1 MRHLLRTLLTG
12 VFAASLAL
20 AGTAGI
26 ASAAPGNDNGNGTS
40 YEMYEDWCFDD
51 ITVLLCFEVHGR
63 WTIVD
68 QNNGDQIGTAAVRTI
83 SYVVENGQVVS
94 ATVDHSVFQSKFIDG
109 VAQDELII
117 SNVRQL
123 EPGGQC
129 VLHATI
135 RLDGGVIVVDQ
146 FSMACN

>member
-12 VFAASLAL
+12 VFAASIAL

-26 ASAAPGNDNGNGTS
+26 AAAAPGNDKGNGTS

-63 WTIVD
+63 WPIVQ
-68 QNNGDQIGTAAVRTI
+68 QNDGDEIGTAAVRTI
-83 SYVVENGQVVS
+83 SYVVEGGQVTS
-94 ATVDHSVFQSKFIDG
+94 ATVEHSVFQTKFVDG
-109 VAQDELII
+109 VSQKELII
-117 SNVRQL
+117 ANVRQL

-129 VLHATI
+129 VVHATI
-135 RLDGGVIVVDQ
+135 KLDGGVIVVDQ
-146 FSMACN
+146 FAMSCN